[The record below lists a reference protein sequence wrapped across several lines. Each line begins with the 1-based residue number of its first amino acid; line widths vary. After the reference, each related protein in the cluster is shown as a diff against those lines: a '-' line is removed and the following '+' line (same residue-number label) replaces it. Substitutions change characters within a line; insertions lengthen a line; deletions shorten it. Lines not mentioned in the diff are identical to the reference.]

1 MDASNHD
8 LPHCDQCRAPMSGP
22 WVWWPHGSFRALKH
36 GLSRPAPP
44 FRNPHPRRR
53 GQPREGPVRSRRD
66 RPPPERRRTA
76 VQHAG
81 QRMPPGAAGGS
92 FQAGHEM
99 KRALPVS
106 WPPPSCHRANEK
118 ERSPRDRRSID
129 NHGTIIPCG
138 QLPAAARRR
147 HPRRR
152 CWPRATLSPGNAH
165 RHSTIARSAVGAL
178 ASSGLLK
185 TRPVFV
191 APLARSNARVMRPS
205 DCADISP
212 ASGWRL
218 RCRQI
223 CSHPLPL

>member
-138 QLPAAARRR
+138 Q
-147 HPRRR
+147 H
-152 CWPRATLSPGNAH
+152 
-165 RHSTIARSAVGAL
+165 
-178 ASSGLLK
+178 
-185 TRPVFV
+185 
-191 APLARSNARVMRPS
+191 
-205 DCADISP
+205 
-212 ASGWRL
+212 ASGCTATAPTAPVLAKGNIVTRQCAPTLDDRPFSGRGARLLGPAQDATCL
-218 RCRQI
+218 RCPVSQI
-223 CSHPLPL
+223 